1 MLQHSSDLWQGI
13 SFLHGITGPCLHL
26 GLLQVLKIA
35 LPTPVYPPCL
45 SVDFCVLYSSLTG
58 NTWCCASLLAAL
70 KDPMQEQW
78 PLHPGMHRRHLD
90 ISAGVSSGCSGLKGL
105 LWSHSQSVA
114 VPEILLGQK
123 SSPHSRA
130 EGVKASLTVL
140 LVCFCCSAHR
150 SISWEPWGSGSSST
164 FCHAVSP

>member
-1 MLQHSSDLWQGI
+1 MLGAALREGVGMLQHSSDLWQGI
-13 SFLHGITGPCLHL
+13 AFLHGIAGPCLHL

-90 ISAGVSSGCSGLKGL
+90 ISAGVSYPRVFWTEGALVVTFTVCS
-105 LWSHSQSVA
+105 SARDFVR
-114 VPEILLGQK
+114 PEEL
-123 SSPHSRA
+123 SPLQ
-130 EGVKASLTVL
+130 G
-140 LVCFCCSAHR
+140 
-150 SISWEPWGSGSSST
+150 
-164 FCHAVSP
+164 